1 MEAMSTLQIDLDQ
14 KQYGKLLAATR
25 PSIIKS
31 EAENDRLLSCI
42 EDLMRKGENNLSA
55 EEGTLLELLVNL
67 VHDYEQRQYPTPA
80 IPPHQMVIY
89 LLEQQGQ
96 EPGALLPILG
106 TKSRVSELL
115 SGKRSISKEQ
125 AKKLS
130 AFFKKSVELFI

>member
-1 MEAMSTLQIDLDQ
+1 MSTLQIDLDQ

-80 IPPHQMVIY
+80 IPPHQIVGY

-96 EPGALLPILG
+96 EPSALLPILG

-130 AFFKKSVELFI
+130 AFFKKSVDLFI

>member
-1 MEAMSTLQIDLDQ
+1 MSTLTIDLDQ

-25 PSIIKS
+25 PAIIKS

-42 EDLMRKGENNLSA
+42 EDLMRKGENNLSV

-80 IPPHQMVIY
+80 APPHQMVNY
-89 LLEQQGQ
+89 LLEQQGK
-96 EPGALLPILG
+96 EPSALLPILG

-115 SGKRSISKEQ
+115 SGKRSISKDQ
-125 AKKLS
+125 ARKLS
-130 AFFKKSVELFI
+130 AFFKKSVDLFI

>member
-1 MEAMSTLQIDLDQ
+1 MSTLTIDLDQ

-42 EDLMRKGENNLSA
+42 EDLLRKGENNLSA

-67 VHDYEQRQYPTPA
+67 VHDFEQRQYPTPA
-80 IPPHQMVIY
+80 IPPHQMVSY
-89 LLEQQGQ
+89 LLEQQGR
-96 EPGALLPILG
+96 EPSALLPILG

-130 AFFKKSVELFI
+130 AFFKKSVDLFI

>member
-1 MEAMSTLQIDLDQ
+1 MSTLQIDLDQ

>member
-1 MEAMSTLQIDLDQ
+1 MSTLQIDLDQ

-42 EDLMRKGENNLSA
+42 EGLMQKGENNLSA

-67 VHDYEQRQYPTPA
+67 VHDYEQRQYPTQA
-80 IPPHQMVIY
+80 IPPHQMVRY

-96 EPGALLPILG
+96 EPSALLPILG

-115 SGKRSISKEQ
+115 SGKRSISKDQ

-130 AFFKKSVELFI
+130 AFFKKSVDLFI